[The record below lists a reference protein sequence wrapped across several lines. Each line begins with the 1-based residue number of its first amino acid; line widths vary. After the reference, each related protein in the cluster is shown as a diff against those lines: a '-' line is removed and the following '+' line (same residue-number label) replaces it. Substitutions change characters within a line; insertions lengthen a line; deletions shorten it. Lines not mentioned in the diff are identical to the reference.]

1 MKTAFNGQFEPTFYK
16 NIDLDDILNYPLNI
30 RKFQNHNARSLV
42 NYFQPAS
49 TITVD
54 LFAQEM
60 KYLHDNGFR
69 VLLLNQLSYDPN
81 NKVFVLKN
89 VPLPTYGN

>member
-54 LFAQEM
+54 LFAQQM
-60 KYLHDNGFR
+60 KYLHDNGFGL
-69 VLLLNQLSYDPN
+69 VLLLNQLIQT
-81 NKVFVLKN
+81 KFLF
-89 VPLPTYGN
+89 